1 MTPTTLAQS
10 LGIPL
15 SRADKWALPI
25 TRAMLRFGIDTP
37 ARQAA
42 FLAQIGHESAG
53 LRHVREIWGPTPAQL
68 RYEGRKDLGNTV
80 AGDGKRFMGRGL
92 IQITGRHNYAQAG
105 RALELPLLQA
115 PELLEQ
121 PQNAAHSAGWY
132 WSSRNLNRFADSGDF
147 RGLTRAINGGYNG
160 MDDRLRLW
168 DMAKA
173 ALSQDAPASAP
184 AVDPFPWASGTAGM
198 GD

>member
-1 MTPTTLAQS
+1 
-10 LGIPL
+10 
-15 SRADKWALPI
+15 
-25 TRAMLRFGIDTP
+25 
-37 ARQAA
+37 
-42 FLAQIGHESAG
+42 
-53 LRHVREIWGPTPAQL
+53 
-68 RYEGRKDLGNTV
+68 
-80 AGDGKRFMGRGL
+80 MGRGL

-121 PQNAAHSAGWY
+121 PQNAANSAGWY

>member
-1 MTPTTLAQS
+1 MTPTTLAQA

-15 SRADKWALPI
+15 ARADKWALPI

-53 LRHVREIWGPTPAQL
+53 LRYVREIWGPTQAQL

-80 AGDGKRFMGRGL
+80 SGDGKRFMGRGL

-121 PQNAAHSAGWY
+121 PQNAANSAGWY
-132 WSSRNLNRFADSGDF
+132 WSSRNLHRFADSGDF

-168 DMAKA
+168 ELAKA
-173 ALSQDAPASAP
+173 ALQQDTP
-184 AVDPFPWASGTAGM
+184 DPFPWASGTAGM

>member
-1 MTPTTLAQS
+1 MTPSTLAQS

-15 SRADKWALPI
+15 ARADKWALPI

>member
-1 MTPTTLAQS
+1 MTPTTLAQA

-15 SRADKWALPI
+15 TRADKWALPI

-53 LRHVREIWGPTPAQL
+53 LRYVREIWGPTPAQL

-80 AGDGKRFMGRGL
+80 SGDGKRFMGRGL

-105 RALELPLLQA
+105 TALELPLLQA
-115 PELLEQ
+115 PDLLEQ
-121 PQNAAHSAGWY
+121 PQNAANSAGWY
-132 WSSRNLNRFADSGDF
+132 WASRNLNRFADSGDF

-160 MDDRLRLW
+160 LDDRLRLW
-168 DMAKA
+168 ELCKA
-173 ALSQDAPASAP
+173 SLEQDAP